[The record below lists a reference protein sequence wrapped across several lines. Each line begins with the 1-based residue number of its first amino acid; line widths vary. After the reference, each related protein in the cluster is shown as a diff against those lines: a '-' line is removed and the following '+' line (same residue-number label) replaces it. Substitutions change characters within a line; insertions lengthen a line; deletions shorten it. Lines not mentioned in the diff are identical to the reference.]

1 MEFSFNYKI
10 KPANL
15 WILSMMNIY
24 RSFTGVV
31 NVIFTASMILVSVRF
46 WNETTLVFKI
56 LIALGISLFPI
67 IQPLIILLRSRKIVA
82 GMPKNMRM
90 DFSKK
95 EMIVTSG
102 DKNSHVDYW
111 ELKSVLRLLEMIIIY
126 TRNKQGFI
134 LNKEVLQDKGKNLY
148 EYLSKQI
155 K

>member
-24 RSFTGVV
+24 RSFMGVV
-31 NVIFTASMILVSVRF
+31 NCIFTASMILLAVRF

-67 IQPLIILLRSRKIVA
+67 IHPLIILLRSRKIVA
-82 GMPKNMRM
+82 GMPKNMCM
-90 DFSKK
+90 GFSKK

-134 LNKEVLQDKGKNLY
+134 LNKEVLEGKNKNLY